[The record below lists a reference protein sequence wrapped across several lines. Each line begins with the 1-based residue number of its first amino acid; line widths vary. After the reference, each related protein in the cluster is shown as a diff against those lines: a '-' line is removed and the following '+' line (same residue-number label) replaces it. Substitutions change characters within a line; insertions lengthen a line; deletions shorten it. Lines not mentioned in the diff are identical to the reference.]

1 MSCGSWSPT
10 TADSRSMEGH
20 KVIEVKRSGYD
31 KGTVASRLLALA
43 AYDFILAIGDDKTDE
58 DLFRA
63 LPEQALTIK
72 IGIMASL
79 AKYNLKDQQEVVR
92 FLDHLLEGVR

>member
-1 MSCGSWSPT
+1 M
-10 TADSRSMEGH
+10 AL
-20 KVIEVKRSGYD
+20 K
-31 KGTVASRLLALA
+31 LLALA

-63 LPEQALTIK
+63 LPEHTLTVK

-79 AKYNLKDQQEVVR
+79 AKYNLKDQQGV
-92 FLDHLLEGVR
+92 LTLMDHLQESDR